1 MLFIF
6 STIKKQPTP
15 SKTHLQPW
23 VTSLTTHRLAMV
35 FGKRGSNYTIN
46 TRVKYKPTEC
56 YNVIEV
62 VYYINQIELII
73 SLIDICTFLITRA
86 GLGGTKRR
94 QTQAQSL

>member
-1 MLFIF
+1 
-6 STIKKQPTP
+6 
-15 SKTHLQPW
+15 
-23 VTSLTTHRLAMV
+23 MV

-62 VYYINQIELII
+62 VYYISQIELII

-86 GLGGTKRR
+86 GLRGTKRR